1 MMMII
6 GNGDDGV
13 YFVENLLGA
22 QVTVFTPTHEY
33 RYACFTD
40 EKTKA

>member
-1 MMMII
+1 MMMMII

-22 QVTVFTPTHEY
+22 QVTYTPAREY